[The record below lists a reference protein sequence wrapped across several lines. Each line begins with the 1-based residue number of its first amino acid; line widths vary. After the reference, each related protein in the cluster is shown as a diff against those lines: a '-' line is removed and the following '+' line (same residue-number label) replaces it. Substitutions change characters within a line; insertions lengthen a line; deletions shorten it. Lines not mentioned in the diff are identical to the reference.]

1 MKRWVELSWKKSYAD
16 LADTKLVKL
25 AAAGD
30 SDAYGELIQRYK
42 EYLYKMAFCYVKD
55 EQKALDLLGEC
66 TYKGLMKI
74 TSLKNPAFFK
84 TWMTTIIVNLAMDC
98 LKKNS
103 NVIYLEESEI
113 TSLSKPKLPLEM
125 KMDLYDAIDQ
135 LKPDYKSIIILRYFH
150 DLGIEEISQIMKMPS
165 NTIKSYLYRAKQQL
179 RQLLK
184 EESGHESL

>member
-1 MKRWVELSWKKSYAD
+1 MKKSYAD
-16 LADTKLVKL
+16 LVVKL
-25 AAAGD
+25 EDTGN
-30 SDAYGELIQRYK
+30 SDAYRELIQRYK

-55 EQKALDLLGEC
+55 EKKALDLLGEC
-66 TYKGLMKI
+66 TYKGLMKT

-84 TWMTTIIVNLAMDC
+84 TWMTTIIVSLETDC

-103 NVIYLEESEI
+103 NVIYLEESELA
-113 TSLSKPKLPLEM
+113 SLSNPKLNLEM
-125 KMDLYDAIDQ
+125 KMNLYDAIDQ
-135 LKPDYKSIIILRYFH
+135 LKPDYKSLIILRYFN
-150 DLGIEEISQIMKMPS
+150 DFGIEEISQIMKMPS

>member
-1 MKRWVELSWKKSYAD
+1 MKRWGEFSWKKLYINLS
-16 LADTKLVKL
+16 DTKLVKL
-25 AAAGD
+25 AIAGD
-30 SDAYGELIQRYK
+30 SEAYGELIQRHK

-84 TWMTTIIVNLAMDC
+84 TWITTIIVNLAIDY
-98 LKKNS
+98 LKKDN
-103 NVIYLEESEI
+103 NIIYLEESDLA
-113 TSLSKPKLPLEM
+113 LSSNPKLPLEM
-125 KMDLYDAIDQ
+125 KIDLYDAIDQ
-135 LKPDYKSIIILRYFH
+135 LTPHYKSIIILRYFH
-150 DLGIEEISQIMKMPS
+150 DLGIEEVSQIMNMPN

-179 RQLLK
+179 RQILK